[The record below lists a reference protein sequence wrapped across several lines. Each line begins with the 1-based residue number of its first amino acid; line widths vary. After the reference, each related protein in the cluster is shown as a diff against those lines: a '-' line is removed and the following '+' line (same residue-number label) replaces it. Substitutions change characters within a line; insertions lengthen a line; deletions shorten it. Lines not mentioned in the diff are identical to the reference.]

1 MKNYVYTH
9 KLYTNVHSNTHNSQ
23 KMEIIP
29 MPMT

>member
-9 KLYTNVHSNTHNSQ
+9 KLYANVHSNTYNNQ

-29 MPMT
+29 VSMT